1 MIVKEILAGMYEE
14 KAYIVMDEKSKD
26 GFVVDPGGNE
36 ETIFEIINNM
46 GMNLKYI
53 LLTHGHIDHV
63 SGATGLK
70 ALTGAPIYINKKD
83 EEMIR
88 KNTMLFGSI
97 PEVDGYLEDGDILKL
112 ADKEIKVIT
121 TPGHTPGGV
130 CFLIEDILISGDTL
144 FNGSIGRTDF
154 EGGNFKDLISSIKNK
169 LMILDNNIKVYPGH
183 NNSTTIGNEKR
194 QNPYILGDDYVY

>member
-1 MIVKEILAGMYEE
+1 MIVREILAGMYEE
-14 KAYIVMDEKSKD
+14 KAYIVMDEASKE

-36 ETIFEIINNM
+36 ETIFEITNNM
-46 GMNLKYI
+46 GMKIKYI

-63 SGATGLK
+63 SGTKGLK

-88 KNTMLFGSI
+88 KNTMLFGDI
-97 PEVDGYLEDGDILKL
+97 PKVDGYLEDGDILKL

-130 CFLIEDILISGDTL
+130 CFLIDDILISGDTL

-154 EGGNFKDLISSIKNK
+154 EGGNFTDLISSIKNK

-183 NNSTTIGNEKR
+183 NNPTTIGLEKR